1 MMHCQI
7 AVATASISL
16 LDRACLGPK
25 SWTSEERLFSITF
38 QLKATGT
45 RLTGPDDPP
54 CQFINCLATIFNETV
69 GAFRRLAWAN
79 NPFTVYVPADARQ
92 VLHWNEPRHDK
103 LGQLWIDEAS
113 YEICSACVVERGL
126 SDLEMNDIAALP
138 RATIN

>member
-7 AVATASISL
+7 AVAIESISL

-54 CQFINCLATIFNETV
+54 CQFINCLATIFNETML
-69 GAFRRLAWAN
+69 LALAIEFQSG
-79 NPFTVYVPADARQ
+79 PLVSVP
-92 VLHWNEPRHDK
+92 L
-103 LGQLWIDEAS
+103 
-113 YEICSACVVERGL
+113 
-126 SDLEMNDIAALP
+126 
-138 RATIN
+138 

>member
-54 CQFINCLATIFNETV
+54 CQFINCLATIFNSGSSSELARSPPDLAETNLPLKV
-69 GAFRRLAWAN
+69 NAAFSGA
-79 NPFTVYVPADARQ
+79 
-92 VLHWNEPRHDK
+92 
-103 LGQLWIDEAS
+103 
-113 YEICSACVVERGL
+113 SA
-126 SDLEMNDIAALP
+126 
-138 RATIN
+138 T